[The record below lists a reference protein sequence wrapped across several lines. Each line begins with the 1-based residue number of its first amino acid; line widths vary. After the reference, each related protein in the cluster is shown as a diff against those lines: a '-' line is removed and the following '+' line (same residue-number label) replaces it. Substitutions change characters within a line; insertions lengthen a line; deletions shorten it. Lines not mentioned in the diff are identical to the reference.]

1 MADANV
7 NTVSMTEKQKVKEI
21 TDKLEEGLKEL
32 FESEKYKNYL
42 STMSKFHNYS
52 FNNTLLIALQ
62 RPDASL
68 VAGYQAWQKNFNR
81 HVKRGE
87 KGIRI
92 LAPAPYKIK
101 EERDK
106 LDPVTGEVMLDKDGT
121 PQTEEV
127 EVKIPAFRAVSVFDV
142 SQTDGEPLPELETKE
157 LLSTVEGYEDFIK
170 AVTYVAP
177 APIGFEDIPGDSKG
191 YFNIE
196 ENRIAVQEGMS
207 ESQTLK
213 TMVHE
218 TAHSMLHNK
227 EVNREDILAPAKD
240 RNTKEIEAESIAFT
254 VCRHFGIDTSEYS
267 FSYIAGWSSGR
278 DMKEL
283 KSSLDTIRRTAS
295 ELITGIEEQLR
306 ELQRDREI
314 MQEQSQELILAVS
327 NTERSHFDIASVK
340 GMEGVELMNSLL
352 AMKDADRENVEAYLE
367 SRGAWVTHLGDD
379 RSEEVEEFHVDY
391 IYDTDTHAITDI
403 KYAMEMDR
411 KANEPIKDSDVV
423 LKIMYREN
431 DGYEIDKITNMT
443 REQTLDLAH
452 KLAALDENEWDGN
465 IQDFM
470 EENGAEY
477 VPIIVKDGRNSGMPE
492 FFDIAVD
499 LKAEEVSLE
508 KELSGM
514 EYASSIIHRL
524 EHGKGVFSPDERNLI
539 VNYGYKLDD
548 YEKTKELAEVLAYRI
563 ENEPANAALTVIDA
577 QAEIDALPDGM
588 IGLSEMHEY
597 GYTWEE
603 MLPLTKETALELFD
617 RDLAVYQLHKDGSE
631 ALIED
636 KEQITGHDGIF
647 GIEKGDWENERELR
661 SIQEE
666 LAESSANKE
675 AQLLYGNT
683 DKYGIYQLKD
693 NPELR
698 YLHFEGTESLKK
710 MGIIK
715 DNYDA
720 IKPENYNLIYT
731 GELAEL
737 AEDYPM
743 LQTQGD
749 KLEALYEKFNI
760 DHPADY
766 KGHSL
771 SVSDIVVLHE
781 NGKNSAHFV
790 DSFGFTGLP
799 DFMRELEGVK
809 EQEADKAEKGLTNE
823 EKQFL
828 ETDNAPLIAKKFLAW
843 DEIEDLGYRFFEDGY
858 IDKFKP
864 SEKALYG
871 DGMVPE
877 PKIYD
882 LARRMQGGEDIREEL
897 AKALIGGH
905 ERVIEADE
913 NDDVAVLFGRDAVT
927 VTFGNAEKQISYEE
941 MGTAF
946 LGLMESEYKDIEQ
959 ARAAEEQEEEIAESA
974 TSGHNVQRLETQ
986 QTAMEQS
993 EPEQIQ
999 AGQAEAQKSYP
1010 AVYGHTLSYAM
1021 EHGEV
1026 DKYSDSRKLDREC
1039 REAIEGT
1046 IRQNFDGMHLKHD
1059 IVKPLA
1065 EQYGSERMAFVL
1077 ASTIQQESWDG
1088 RFSVDNKA
1096 WASEFYI
1103 PENIVH
1109 GIDMNRELIV
1119 SSHPAVL
1126 DGFIDMFRSEVLEKE
1141 KELSIGQEK
1150 MTSGHD
1156 VQKLETEQTAM
1167 EQSEPEKPA
1176 TPEFENMED
1185 GDEIIDLG
1193 DETEQVL
1200 AEMKQSLEGRQD
1212 TSGHNVQKLET
1223 ESKKEA
1229 ETELA
1234 FQIADRFISIQETDG
1249 GYDYSIMGADY
1260 KEIDGGV
1267 YDNPD
1272 VSIREAL
1279 NNIVEDLKE
1288 NPFDNGARGN
1298 ISENDELIPI
1308 DYDGL
1313 MEKVE
1318 AADHIEPQAQGNV
1331 VENFKAKT
1339 NELFHEISEMNPAE
1353 IEETVKC
1360 HVQAQLDEHG
1370 IDAEIVD
1377 VAVVGSRC
1385 RGLEREGSD
1394 LDVAVE
1400 LSTNEREDVLFDTF
1414 NGDGLHIGG
1423 VKVDINPITAQRTGS
1438 LETYLPQVEDYLEG
1452 VREARE
1458 KEPVSIFNI
1467 RMNDEERWFKNTSG
1481 LDAEGL
1487 CKAYAECDKPFVE
1500 MGKYGERIEAADHA
1514 SIEQGDRLDFSLEF
1528 NEETDQITIF
1538 DGENFAYKGLRETL
1552 FPEQA
1557 EPEVTLTVAEC
1568 GEFHTMGEFYENI
1581 PTVEEAI
1588 AIWKQIPPDRMNG
1601 IPAIGINIH
1610 TPGTEAFEDVGID
1623 ILLGKRIDL
1632 DILEYIPDIKDSP
1645 QAMEVI
1651 AELVAKLPEMEIDGH
1666 MGEEF
1671 EAKVWEKRMPGLTPP
1686 EQLAVELD
1694 RFTYDYD
1701 AALYHDNSQNMTEN
1715 VSELADALKQRDTH
1729 DIALWLAEIAADGTE
1744 PEERKR
1750 AMELL
1755 EKLAEYKPLAKIE
1768 EMEEQ
1773 NYNMVDNVLNN
1784 GAGEKARK
1792 EENKKGQ
1799 ECPAART
1806 SLKARLAEK
1815 KALVSGQGK
1824 DHEAQENIKNNQ
1836 REM

>member
-1 MADANV
+1 MADAK
-7 NTVSMTEKQKVKEI
+7 TEKQKVKEI

-32 FESEKYKNYL
+32 FESEKYKSYL

-52 FNNTLLIALQ
+52 FNNTLLIAMQ
-62 RPDASL
+62 KPEATL

-81 HVKRGE
+81 HVNRGE

-92 LAPAPYKIK
+92 LAPAPYTIK

-106 LDPVTGEVMLDKDGT
+106 LDPVTGEVMLDKDGM

-127 EVKIPAFRAVSVFDV
+127 EIKIPAFRAVSVFDV
-142 SQTDGEPLPELETKE
+142 SQTSGEPLPELEAKE

-170 AVTYVAP
+170 AVTFVAP

-191 YFNIE
+191 YFSTE

-218 TAHSMLHNK
+218 TAHSLLHNK
-227 EVNREDILAPAKD
+227 EVNKEDILAPAKD
-240 RNTKEIEAESIAFT
+240 RNTKEVEAESIAFT
-254 VCRHFGIDTSEYS
+254 VCNHFGIDTSEYS
-267 FSYIAGWSSGR
+267 FGYIAGWSSGR

-283 KSSLDTIRRTAS
+283 KSSLDIIRRTAS

-306 ELQRDREI
+306 EIQRDREM
-314 MQEQSQELILAVS
+314 MQEQSQEFILVVS

-340 GMEGVELMNSLL
+340 GMEGTELMNSLL
-352 AMKDADRENVEAYLE
+352 AMTDADRENVEAYLE

-379 RSEEVEEFHVDY
+379 KSEDVEVFHMDY
-391 IYDTDTHAITDI
+391 FYDTDTHEITDV

-423 LKIMYREN
+423 LKIMYRET

-443 REQTLDLAH
+443 REQALDLAY
-452 KLAALDENEWDGN
+452 KLAAMDENEWDGN

-477 VPIIVKDGRNSGMPE
+477 VPVIVKGGRNSGLPE
-492 FFDIAVD
+492 FFDIAAD
-499 LKAEEVSLE
+499 LKAGEVFLE
-508 KELSGM
+508 KDVSGM
-514 EYASSIIHRL
+514 EYAASIIHRL

-548 YEKTKELAEVLAYRI
+548 YEKTKELADVLAYRI

-588 IGLSEMHEY
+588 IGLSQMHEY

-603 MLPLTKETALELFD
+603 MLPLTKETALELFAH
-617 RDLAVYQLHKDGSE
+617 DLPVYLLHEDGSE
-631 ALIED
+631 TLIEGE
-636 KEQITGHDGIF
+636 EQITGHEGIF
-647 GIEKGDWENERELR
+647 GIEKSDWENERELR
-661 SIQEE
+661 SMQAE
-666 LAESSANKE
+666 LADSSANRE
-675 AQLLYGNT
+675 TQLLYGDT

-693 NPELR
+693 NEALR
-698 YLHFEGTESLKK
+698 DFHFAGIESLKRR
-710 MGIIK
+710 GIIK
-715 DNYDA
+715 DNLDA
-720 IKPENYNLIYT
+720 IKPENYNLVYV
-731 GELAEL
+731 GELSEL
-737 AEDYPM
+737 SKDYIG

-749 KLEALYEKFNI
+749 TLEALYEKFNI
-760 DHPADY
+760 DRPEDF

-781 NGKNSAHFV
+781 KGENSAHFV
-790 DSFGFTGLP
+790 DSVGFTRLP
-799 DFMRELEGVK
+799 DFLRELEGIK
-809 EQEADKAEKGLTNE
+809 EQEADKAENGLTDE

-864 SEKALYG
+864 SEKALFG

-877 PKIYD
+877 PDIYD
-882 LARRMQGGEDIREEL
+882 IARRMQGGGDIREEL
-897 AKALIGGH
+897 ARAFIGDY
-905 ERVIEADE
+905 ERVIGVGE
-913 NDDVAVLFGRDAVT
+913 NDAVAVFGKDAVT
-927 VTFGNAEKQISYEE
+927 VTFGNVEKQISYEE

-946 LGLMESEYKDIEQ
+946 LGLIESEYKNIEQ
-959 ARAAEEQEEEIAESA
+959 ARAAEEQEEEIAGNA
-974 TSGHNVQRLETQ
+974 
-986 QTAMEQS
+986 
-993 EPEQIQ
+993 
-999 AGQAEAQKSYP
+999 
-1010 AVYGHTLSYAM
+1010 
-1021 EHGEV
+1021 
-1026 DKYSDSRKLDREC
+1026 
-1039 REAIEGT
+1039 
-1046 IRQNFDGMHLKHD
+1046 
-1059 IVKPLA
+1059 
-1065 EQYGSERMAFVL
+1065 
-1077 ASTIQQESWDG
+1077 
-1088 RFSVDNKA
+1088 
-1096 WASEFYI
+1096 
-1103 PENIVH
+1103 
-1109 GIDMNRELIV
+1109 
-1119 SSHPAVL
+1119 
-1126 DGFIDMFRSEVLEKE
+1126 
-1141 KELSIGQEK
+1141 
-1150 MTSGHD
+1150 TSGHD
-1156 VQKLETEQTAM
+1156 VQKSEVEQT
-1167 EQSEPEKPA
+1167 ETVQPEPEK
-1176 TPEFENMED
+1176 TSKTLETVDMED
-1185 GDEIIDLG
+1185 EDEMIDLG
-1193 DETEQVL
+1193 DEREQVL
-1200 AEMKQSLEGRQD
+1200 SEMKKSLAGEQE
-1212 TSGHNVQKLET
+1212 K
-1223 ESKKEA
+1223 
-1229 ETELA
+1229 ELA
-1234 FQIADRFISIQETDG
+1234 FQIADRYISIQETEG

-1279 NNIVEDLKE
+1279 NDIVEDLKE

-1298 ISENDELIPI
+1298 IGDDDEMMPI

-1318 AADHIEPQAQGNV
+1318 AANHIEPQTQGNV

-1353 IEETVKC
+1353 IEETVKR
-1360 HVQAQLDEHG
+1360 HVQSKIDEYV
-1370 IDAEIVD
+1370 IQAEIVD
-1377 VAVVGSRC
+1377 VAVSGSRC

-1394 LDVAVE
+1394 LDVVVE
-1400 LSTNEREDVLFDTF
+1400 LSTNEREDDLFNAF
-1414 NGDGLHIGG
+1414 NNDDGIYIGG
-1423 VKVDINPITAQRTGS
+1423 IKVDINPITTQRTGS

-1467 RMNDEERWFKNTSG
+1467 RMNDEERWFRNTSG

-1487 CKAYAECDKPFVE
+1487 CKAYAECGKPFVE

-1514 SIEQGDRLDFSLEF
+1514 YIQQGEKLDFSIEF

-1538 DGENFAYKGLRETL
+1538 DGENFEYKGLRETL

-1568 GEFHTMGEFYENI
+1568 GEFHNLGEFYENI
-1581 PTVEEAI
+1581 PTVEEAV
-1588 AIWKQIPPDRMNG
+1588 AIWKQIPPERMHG
-1601 IPAIGINIH
+1601 IPAIGINVH

-1623 ILLGKRIDL
+1623 ILSGKRIDL
-1632 DILEYIPDIKDSP
+1632 DILEYIPDIKGNP
-1645 QAMEVI
+1645 QAMEVV
-1651 AELVAKLPEMEIDGH
+1651 AALVAKLPEMEIDGN
-1666 MGEEF
+1666 MSENF
-1671 EAKVWEKRMPGLTPP
+1671 EAKVWEKRMPDLTPA
-1686 EQLAVELD
+1686 EQLAVEID

-1701 AALYHDNSQNMTEN
+1701 TALYHDNSQSMTEN
-1715 VSELADALKQRDTH
+1715 VSEIAEALKQRDTH
-1729 DIALWLAEIAADGTE
+1729 DIALWLADIAADRTGS
-1744 PEERKR
+1744 EERKR

>member
-7 NTVSMTEKQKVKEI
+7 NTVSITEKQKVKEI

-391 IYDTDTHAITDI
+391 IYDTDTHAITDV

-423 LKIMYREN
+423 LKIMYGEN
-431 DGYEIDKITNMT
+431 DRYEIDKITNMT
-443 REQTLDLAH
+443 REQALDLAY

-508 KELSGM
+508 KDLSGI
-514 EYASSIIHRL
+514 EYAASIVHRL

-548 YEKTKELAEVLAYRI
+548 YEKTKELADMLAYRI

-617 RDLAVYQLHKDGSE
+617 SDLAVYQLHKDGSE
-631 ALIED
+631 TLIED
-636 KEQITGHDGIF
+636 KEQITGHEGIF
-647 GIEKGDWENERELR
+647 GIEKSDWENERELR
-661 SIQEE
+661 SMQAE

-675 AQLLYGNT
+675 TQLLYGSS

-698 YLHFEGTESLKK
+698 DFHFAGTAELLKR
-710 MGIIK
+710 GILSDDFKEIQ
-715 DNYDA
+715 
-720 IKPENYNLIYT
+720 PENYNLVYA
-731 GELAEL
+731 GELS
-737 AEDYPM
+737 DI
-743 LQTQGD
+743 QGQSQGE
-749 KLEALYEKFNI
+749 KLNALFEKFNI

-781 NGKNSAHFV
+781 NGENSAHFI
-790 DSFGFTGLP
+790 DSFGFTELP
-799 DFMRELEGVK
+799 DFVRGLEGVK

-828 ETDNAPLIAKKFLAW
+828 ETDNAPLIAKNFLAW

-864 SEKALYG
+864 VEKALFG
-871 DGMVPE
+871 DGLVSDDT
-877 PKIYD
+877 IHD
-882 LARRMQGGEDIREEL
+882 IARRMQGGEDIREEL

-913 NDDVAVLFGRDAVT
+913 NDGVAVLFGRDAVT

-946 LGLMESEYKDIEQ
+946 LGLMESEYKKIEQ
-959 ARAAEEQEEEIAESA
+959 ARAAEEQEEGIAESA
-974 TSGHNVQRLETQ
+974 TSGHNVQKL
-986 QTAMEQS
+986 
-993 EPEQIQ
+993 EPEQT
-999 AGQAEAQKSYP
+999 E
-1010 AVYGHTLSYAM
+1010 M
-1021 EHGEV
+1021 EQ
-1026 DKYSDSRKLDREC
+1026 
-1039 REAIEGT
+1039 T
-1046 IRQNFDGMHLKHD
+1046 
-1059 IVKPLA
+1059 
-1065 EQYGSERMAFVL
+1065 
-1077 ASTIQQESWDG
+1077 
-1088 RFSVDNKA
+1088 
-1096 WASEFYI
+1096 
-1103 PENIVH
+1103 
-1109 GIDMNRELIV
+1109 
-1119 SSHPAVL
+1119 
-1126 DGFIDMFRSEVLEKE
+1126 
-1141 KELSIGQEK
+1141 
-1150 MTSGHD
+1150 
-1156 VQKLETEQTAM
+1156 ETEKTEPQK
-1167 EQSEPEKPA
+1167 EQSEPEKSVE
-1176 TPEFENMED
+1176 TPEFEDTED

-1193 DETEQVL
+1193 DEKDQVL
-1200 AEMKQSLEGRQD
+1200 AEMKQSLEGFQD
-1212 TSGHNVQKLET
+1212 TSGHNVNPSAMQKDLKLET
-1223 ESKKEA
+1223 EPEKAA

-1249 GYDYSIMGADY
+1249 GYDYSIMNMDY
-1260 KEIDGGV
+1260 KEIESGV
-1267 YDNPD
+1267 YEKTGVDIQEIAD
-1272 VSIREAL
+1272 DIVDDLRE
-1279 NNIVEDLKE
+1279 D
-1288 NPFDNGARGN
+1288 PFDNGVKGS
-1298 ISENDELIPI
+1298 IGDDELIPI

-1414 NGDGLHIGG
+1414 NEDGLHIGG

-1500 MGKYGERIEAADHA
+1500 MGKYGERIKAADHA

-1750 AMELL
+1750 AVELL

-1784 GAGEKARK
+1784 GAGEKAQK
-1792 EENKKGQ
+1792 EENRKAQDKS
-1799 ECPAART
+1799 AAKP

-1815 KALVSGQGK
+1815 KAQVAGQGR
-1824 DHEAQENIKNNQ
+1824 EQEENIKNKQ